1 MRQQTGSIHF
11 STLQFQS
18 RGVEKTTC
26 SIVVLQTSKELLP
39 ITVVFL
45 IQRVCR
51 SNKMKDSNTHFHNLV
66 ITRKSTFPSVMKNS
80 ISYISIYN
88 DSNLMGT
95 QSSLPLKPIRALK
108 GLSIYCNNTPRGWV
122 YWKKTPPEAICTP
135 RPERL
140 ALFGAPFTGLDSVV
154 VPQNWQISGMT
165 RADNDLARDR

>member
-1 MRQQTGSIHF
+1 MRQQTGSIHL
-11 STLQFQS
+11 STFQFQS

-66 ITRKSTFPSVMKNS
+66 ITRKSTFQSVMKNS

-88 DSNLMGT
+88 DSSLMGT
-95 QSSLPLKPIRALK
+95 QSSLPPKPKRPLRQFARRGPRDWDFLVPLLQALIVWWYPK
-108 GLSIYCNNTPRGWV
+108 IDKYQV
-122 YWKKTPPEAICTP
+122 
-135 RPERL
+135 
-140 ALFGAPFTGLDSVV
+140 
-154 VPQNWQISGMT
+154 
-165 RADNDLARDR
+165 

>member
-1 MRQQTGSIHF
+1 MRQQTGSIHL
-11 STLQFQS
+11 STFQFQS

-88 DSNLMGT
+88 DSSLMGT
-95 QSSLPLKPIRALK
+95 QSGLPPKPIRALK
-108 GLSIYCNNTPRGWV
+108 GLSIYCNNTPRGGV
-122 YWKKTPPEAICTP
+122 YWKKRPWGNLHAEAREIGTFWC
-135 RPERL
+135 
-140 ALFGAPFTGLDSVV
+140 PFFRH
-154 VPQNWQISGMT
+154 W
-165 RADNDLARDR
+165 